1 MFKVKTGI
9 EAEFLSFISEAIQ
22 EKYGISSEKADVLVN
37 NSKVSNMI
45 YTSPDYVM
53 HYDVEDWAD
62 DIVSNSFSE
71 RST

>member
-1 MFKVKTGI
+1 MLKVKTGI

-22 EKYGISSEKADVLVN
+22 EKYGIASEEADELVN
-37 NSKVSNMI
+37 NSKISTMI

-62 DIVSNSFSE
+62 DIVSNSLAK
-71 RST
+71 